1 VARTSNAT
9 RHAERGTPNAKR
21 GTRNALGFLVL
32 PYQFV
37 LTAGCVICAVA
48 LLFDRRASLRVRL
61 VVLALAAASFSMP
74 ASIPGRAAAITL
86 QLAVG
91 LFVLLRREALR
102 R

>member
-1 VARTSNAT
+1 M
-9 RHAERGTPNAKR
+9 
-21 GTRNALGFLVL
+21 L

-37 LTAGCVICAVA
+37 LTAGCLICAVA

-61 VVLALAAASFSMP
+61 VVLALAAASLAMP
-74 ASIPGRAAAITL
+74 STIPGKATAIAL